1 MTIPAV
7 RQVVAKKQVVWSHTP
22 WVVALMKHLFA
33 VGYVSEME
41 QPTGSVRSDLSG
53 ANANADESIPIGIDA
68 SRPLP
73 ATQATGRNLDA
84 LPEARREIGGP
95 SLSNQKHR
103 GREILHEL
111 RYMPRLALMSI
122 LLLCGTMQAAIF
134 QNTFTTNQN
143 SMGTGALVSQSNNLL
158 GVNNTD
164 TNTFLRSG
172 GVGSAPSFV
181 ALPGSS
187 ATNPIANIYVTNLFA
202 TNITVQNNLTV
213 SNLFTVNGNHN
224 TLIVT
229 NSLTL
234 QTIKTNVLATTSSGL
249 ITNVNYGSG
258 LTWTP
263 STLTLSAS
271 GGGGAS
277 VWIPNAALTY
287 SGGTNVTIDGSGGT
301 NFYVL
306 LTNTAFFATPSNI
319 PASSTTNTS
328 FTVFFQ
334 QNATG
339 TWDVTWTNA
348 SFKWPGG
355 SQFKPLTNASS
366 VSWVTFTMSPFTN
379 GIFVGDYGVLD
390 SR

>member
-1 MTIPAV
+1 MK
-7 RQVVAKKQVVWSHTP
+7 RLLL
-22 WVVALMKHLFA
+22 ALL
-33 VGYVSEME
+33 
-41 QPTGSVRSDLSG
+41 L
-53 ANANADESIPIGIDA
+53 
-68 SRPLP
+68 
-73 ATQATGRNLDA
+73 A
-84 LPEARREIGGP
+84 LPLGA
-95 SLSNQKHR
+95 SAQA
-103 GREILHEL
+103 IL
-111 RYMPRLALMSI
+111 RNA
-122 LLLCGTMQAAIF
+122 
-134 QNTFTTNQN
+134 FTTNANQTLGAT
-143 SMGTGALVSQSNNLL
+143 SSSVYPLVIDSSTGVVTPNHILFSPSFHMADTNGFFAGDLSLSGRTNKLSI
-158 GVNNTD
+158 VNNQLYMD
-164 TNTFLRSG
+164 
-172 GVGSAPSFV
+172 GVPVTSTASAPVNNF
-181 ALPGSS
+181 
-187 ATNPIANIYVTNLFA
+187 YA
-202 TNITVQNNLTV
+202 TNIFVQN
-213 SNLFTVNGNHN
+213 GAHN
-224 TLIVT
+224 TLIIT
-229 NSLTL
+229 QQLTL
-234 QTIKTNVLATTSSGL
+234 SFLKTNVLATTASGVV
-249 ITNVNYGSG
+249 TSVVYGSG

-271 GGGGAS
+271 GGGGGAS
-277 VWIPNAALTY
+277 VWIPNTALTY
-287 SGGTNVTIDGSGGT
+287 SGGTNLTIDGSGGT

>member
-1 MTIPAV
+1 M
-7 RQVVAKKQVVWSHTP
+7 RFLTP
-22 WVVALMKHLFA
+22 
-33 VGYVSEME
+33 
-41 QPTGSVRSDLSG
+41 
-53 ANANADESIPIGIDA
+53 
-68 SRPLP
+68 
-73 ATQATGRNLDA
+73 
-84 LPEARREIGGP
+84 
-95 SLSNQKHR
+95 
-103 GREILHEL
+103 
-111 RYMPRLALMSI
+111 
-122 LLLCGTMQAAIF
+122 LLLLACATAHAANPSF
-134 QNTFTTNQN
+134 ADFNTNQFTTNGFKIAIN
-143 SMGTGALVSQSNNLL
+143 PSAVVT
-158 GVNNTD
+158 NNT
-164 TNTFLRSG
+164 
-172 GVGSAPSFV
+172 
-181 ALPGSS
+181 
-187 ATNPIANIYVTNLFA
+187 IYTTNLTVLNSLTVSNLIT
-202 TNITVQNNLTV
+202 TNITVQNNLVV
-213 SNLFTVNGNHN
+213 SNLYTVNGAHN
-224 TLIVT
+224 TMIIT

-234 QTIKTNVLATTSSGL
+234 QTVKTNVLATTSSGL
-249 ITNVNYGSG
+249 VTQVNYGTG

-277 VWIPNAALTY
+277 VWVPNTALTY
-287 SGGTNVTIDGSGGT
+287 SGGTNLTIDGSGGT
-301 NFYVL
+301 NFYAL

-334 QNATG
+334 QNTTG